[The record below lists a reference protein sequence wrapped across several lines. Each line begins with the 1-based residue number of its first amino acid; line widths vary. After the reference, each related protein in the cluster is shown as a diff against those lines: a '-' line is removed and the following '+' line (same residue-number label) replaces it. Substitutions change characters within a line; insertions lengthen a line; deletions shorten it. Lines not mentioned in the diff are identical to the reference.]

1 MIKKIVVG
9 VIAFVLIILVVT
21 SRPVT
26 KIKSSERGIVYKR
39 WAVQSIVLKEW
50 IHITMPFSTEVD
62 VISVTPQAMD
72 VSVPVWSEWAIT
84 KDNQTIWA
92 NLTLFYR
99 FDENTL
105 IDMAKNYWQAAVKDK
120 LYRDTMEAF
129 KQTIGQYTIF
139 DVASN
144 QEKIRQEVIV
154 AFQKKIW
161 NYPAT
166 FVDLKLSNFDRSDAF
181 DAQIAETMQIAQQAK
196 QKEQEV
202 KVTELEAQKIVKQA
216 EANKQAEALNADA
229 MALKWEGI
237 KKYNE
242 AITANPKNMELEIRL
257 KELEI
262 EKMKV
267 EKWNWQYVSQNNYG
281 PIPVDVGWILWK

>member
-1 MIKKIVVG
+1 
-9 VIAFVLIILVVT
+9 
-21 SRPVT
+21 
-26 KIKSSERGIVYKR
+26 
-39 WAVQSIVLKEW
+39 
-50 IHITMPFSTEVD
+50 MPFSTEVD